1 MIPLKKLDHS
11 IDTSKKCSTDNSN
24 PHEPLVLLNE
34 QQSFRCGA
42 SLDHRPRL
50 RGVDAVEAAMHAWSG
65 GACNSQLASICF
77 EADLEQLK
85 HFSLQDLW
93 DVDASYVLK
102 ILRSARNLS

>member
-1 MIPLKKLDHS
+1 
-11 IDTSKKCSTDNSN
+11 
-24 PHEPLVLLNE
+24 
-34 QQSFRCGA
+34 
-42 SLDHRPRL
+42 
-50 RGVDAVEAAMHAWSG
+50 VDAVAAAMHAWSG

-102 ILRSARNLS
+102 ILRSARNLSGTNNWVTFRKKNQQPGVRATLNTELLNAKSKSARNLASQRHVNLLQN